1 MKINFDRL
9 SQLAGI
15 PSSSKKSLNE
25 GAHYEGMGHY
35 DEGMG
40 HYDEGMGHYNEGEED
55 DKDKNEAYYEASAID
70 GLEEMLDE
78 EPLEELV
85 NEGSG
90 LKPNEQEDGL
100 TFVKKYERLKK
111 AADSGTGKISPI
123 KAKKEEAKKALGKTR
138 GNVIITGNKDGTK
151 YFAYEEASSISE
163 LNNLD
168 EIIEVDEVM
177 LVQELRRMKKLME
190 AKKRSQLLEARKLE
204 QRKQAL
210 IEQRL
215 KEVIDDEVKDILN
228 KLNYN
233 SGWIYGDNK
242 PKNSRHGYSH
252 QGSFLKGLGFK

>member
-15 PSSSKKSLNE
+15 SSSSKKSLNE

-35 DEGMG
+35 DEG
-40 HYDEGMGHYNEGEED
+40 EEHAD
-55 DKDKNEAYYEASAID
+55 TDKNEAYYEASAID
-70 GLEEMLDE
+70 GLEEILDE
-78 EPLEELV
+78 VDGDISEE
-85 NEGSG
+85 
-90 LKPNEQEDGL
+90 
-100 TFVKKYERLKK
+100 
-111 AADSGTGKISPI
+111 
-123 KAKKEEAKKALGKTR
+123 KEEP
-138 GNVIITGNKDGTK
+138 KDE
-151 YFAYEEASSISE
+151 AYEM
-163 LNNLD
+163 NLD
-168 EIIEVDEVM
+168 EMIEVDEVM

-204 QRKQAL
+204 QKKQAL

-242 PKNSRHGYSH
+242 PKNSKHGYSH